1 MAVYNNSNWGTLYC
15 NFRKSQ
21 RKWVMLANVM
31 GKTGVDIKARV
42 MMYKAIVQAVLMYGI
57 EIWMFTYATMKFL
70 EGFHHSI

>member
-1 MAVYNNSNWGTLYC
+1 
-15 NFRKSQ
+15 
-21 RKWVMLANVM
+21 MLANVM